1 MGDEKVEVINIKN
14 VLEIIYKNILVFL
27 LITVIIA
34 SISFIVSK
42 VFLHKEYRSSV
53 SLYVMNNKVTQN
65 TGEILSSDISA
76 SQMLVNTYAV
86 ILSDNLVMED
96 ISNSLIKKYGADK
109 LSKIFPIVEKDGG
122 YAIPSSAISSCISM
136 GSVNET
142 EVLRVMA
149 TTRDPQVSVDI
160 CLAMIDV
167 APKVL
172 SDVMGVAYVNP
183 IGYPELMGGSSSPN
197 VLKNVILGGGFGFI
211 LSVALVLLLDFLNNT
226 VTDGESLVNKF
237 GVPVLGEIP
246 VYDVSGNNETAEREV
261 NANA

>member
-14 VLEIIYKNILVFL
+14 VLEIIYKNILVIL
-27 LITVIIA
+27 LITVIFA

-142 EVLRVMA
+142 EVLRVIA

-172 SDVMGVAYVNP
+172 SDVWVWHML
-183 IGYPELMGGSSSPN
+183 IL
-197 VLKNVILGGGFGFI
+197 LVIQ
-211 LSVALVLLLDFLNNT
+211 N
-226 VTDGESLVNKF
+226 
-237 GVPVLGEIP
+237 
-246 VYDVSGNNETAEREV
+246 
-261 NANA
+261 